1 MMTQSFVEHLL
12 FQVKPDKLDAF
23 ENLLAA
29 LKPAM
34 AAQPGCKNLICFKRF
49 YTFDGVE
56 LGQPPREL
64 TKIVKCVKYH
74 ALWQFDTIEN
84 CGKAQGWLMENHY
97 KALAKLLIAPFD
109 ISSGYEV

>member
-1 MMTQSFVEHLL
+1 MVQSFVEHLL
-12 FQVKPDKLDAF
+12 FQVKPDKLSAF
-23 ENLLAA
+23 EELLTQ
-29 LKPAM
+29 LKPEM
-34 AAQPGCKNLICFKRF
+34 ASRPGCTNLICFKRF

-74 ALWQFDTIEN
+74 ALWQFDTIEA
-84 CGKAQGWLMENHY
+84 CGKANGWLMENHY
-97 KALAKLLIAPFD
+97 KSLAKLLIAPFD

>member
-1 MMTQSFVEHLL
+1 MAKSFVEHLL
-12 FQVKPDKLDAF
+12 FQVKPDQLDAF

-29 LKPAM
+29 LKPEM
-34 AAQPGCKNLICFKRF
+34 ASCPGCTNLIVFKRF

-64 TKIVKCVKYH
+64 TRIVKCVKFF

-84 CGKAQGWLMENHY
+84 CGKANGWLMGNHY

-109 ISSGYEV
+109 INSGYEV

>member
-1 MMTQSFVEHLL
+1 MEHHFSVHFL
-12 FQVKPDKLDAF
+12 FQVKPDKLGEF
-23 ENLLAA
+23 EALWAA
-29 LKPAM
+29 LKPEM
-34 AAQPGCKNLICFKRF
+34 AARPGCTNVTCFKRF
-49 YTFDGVE
+49 HTFDGVE
-56 LGQPPREL
+56 WGQPPREL

-84 CGKAQGWLMENHY
+84 CGRAQGWLMENHY

>member
-1 MMTQSFVEHLL
+1 MKQSFVEHLL
-12 FQVKPDKLDAF
+12 FQVKPDRLSEF
-23 ENLLAA
+23 ETLLAS
-29 LKPAM
+29 LKPDM
-34 AAQPGCKNLICFKRF
+34 AAQGGCTSLICFKRF

-74 ALWQFDTIEN
+74 ALWQFDTIES
-84 CGKAQGWLMENHY
+84 CGRANGWLMENHY
-97 KALAKLLIAPFD
+97 KALARLLIAPFD